1 MKTLILKNFVP
12 LAVMVMGVSGAFLT
26 TSMQSASA
34 RALPNGYT
42 LNAQGDCN
50 VEVNCS
56 NINTRPICRQFGDT
70 GPQAFGKVGNNC
82 PTELYKPN

>member
-1 MKTLILKNFVP
+1 MKNLILRNISP
-12 LAVMVMGVSGAFLT
+12 LAVIVMGVSGAFFT
-26 TSMQSASA
+26 TSMQSAA
-34 RALPNGYT
+34 KALPNGYT
-42 LNAQGDCN
+42 LNAQGACN